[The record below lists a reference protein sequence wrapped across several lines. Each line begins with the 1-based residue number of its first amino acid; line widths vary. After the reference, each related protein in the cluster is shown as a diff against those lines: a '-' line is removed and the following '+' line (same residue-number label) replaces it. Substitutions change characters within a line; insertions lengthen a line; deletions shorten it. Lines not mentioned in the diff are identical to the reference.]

1 MFQYRNKEK
10 NPCKFSSYL
19 QIFPLSKHISYL
31 CLCIFRMA
39 TEAKRPKLDIED
51 LKTLNDFQVKKVL
64 NEFPDSKKIF
74 LEGRM
79 AGDKAENPAILTLE
93 KTPFN
98 PLKIDEILKNSQ
110 LKLEFKNDIYGQYEC
125 QIIDPSLNGIKTNL
139 IYPATQRH
147 IEKCISSNHFII
159 EETPALYK
167 TVTLPCISR

>member
-1 MFQYRNKEK
+1 M
-10 NPCKFSSYL
+10 
-19 QIFPLSKHISYL
+19 QIFIIITNFFPCQNTFLTISYL

-39 TEAKRPKLDIED
+39 SEAKRPKLDIEE

-147 IEKCISSNHFII
+147 IEKYISSNHFII